1 MHSPRQTI
9 FICATALL
17 LAAGCNGGRSYQVAS
32 PVLGPVPPR
41 VAQADSS
48 DDDPGKASTKK
59 SVRAQ
64 NHDIENVSFDD
75 ASKQPISMTDVIAEV
90 NGEPILAHEVLDR
103 YIGEINKHKHKM
115 KPEQLRQAQLQII
128 QRDLPTLIDQTL
140 MVDAIKTNLKT
151 EQMKGIDDQMDK
163 YFQGE
168 IDRLMKS
175 TNAGSPTELETILQ
189 AHGTSLVTMRKNF
202 GDRQLAGQYLRT
214 KIGEEPAASRKEM
227 RAYYEEHQEK
237 YSESEE
243 IKWQQIDISYAE
255 NGGVDKAEAVAQEL
269 LDEIREG
276 KISFDEAAHKRSDSP
291 LASSGGHSDWT
302 KPKSL
307 ADKDLRDTLSV
318 LELNEVSE
326 VIATKKAFLI
336 VMVTGHHEARVI
348 PFNEVQKEIHDLIVK
363 EKRDKLA
370 KEVVAKLR
378 ENAIIHSILD
388 EESEET
394 AESDQKLLIK

>member
-1 MHSPRQTI
+1 M
-9 FICATALL
+9 
-17 LAAGCNGGRSYQVAS
+17 
-32 PVLGPVPPR
+32 
-41 VAQADSS
+41 
-48 DDDPGKASTKK
+48 
-59 SVRAQ
+59 
-64 NHDIENVSFDD
+64 
-75 ASKQPISMTDVIAEV
+75 
-90 NGEPILAHEVLDR
+90 
-103 YIGEINKHKHKM
+103 
-115 KPEQLRQAQLQII
+115 
-128 QRDLPTLIDQTL
+128 
-140 MVDAIKTNLKT
+140 
-151 EQMKGIDDQMDK
+151 
-163 YFQGE
+163 
-168 IDRLMKS
+168 
-175 TNAGSPTELETILQ
+175 
-189 AHGTSLVTMRKNF
+189 
-202 GDRQLAGQYLRT
+202 
-214 KIGEEPAASRKEM
+214 
-227 RAYYEEHQEK
+227 
-237 YSESEE
+237 
-243 IKWQQIDISYAE
+243 
-255 NGGVDKAEAVAQEL
+255 